1 MGRVVLTYEGSL
13 PSAAQVRDALL
24 FADQVHQQKSELR
37 LANYT
42 KVTSL
47 QDGSIVYVYD
57 FVDFT
62 RVHVIPV
69 ITQEGEPESYEE
81 EIELQV
87 SELMKIISFISGA
100 SKTYKSM
107 IDSAGNLRVLN
118 DAVELVVG
126 TGESVKTGNL
136 FSKREASFKIAVEE
150 HSKFARFSFDDVPPL
165 QFRSVTPGL
174 YSGAMSSI
182 VQLLLGVGK
191 LLRDDDYFDRWL
203 RHEKQ
208 PIPSF
213 YDLSLVGRQ
222 NDASIVHD
230 VSEVET
236 LALFDDSGDDSGD
249 EQFKSMQLAFDY
261 RWHRTHGVVWG
272 NRTVLPELANYPA
285 LVSLYAD
292 SERIREPFLVE
303 IGNRGV
309 YVTPLFRDNASF
321 YEEIR
326 TIYKRVY
333 PELEQFLPFHG
344 EMLSLFDALGG
355 FPTNECFPESRIE
368 LDRMVRSGWVVAAD
382 IDLNDFYAGSMVSSG
397 HGWAFSMTSNQATN
411 VTVYDREDGKYAK
424 CYLLTFDIRTK
435 SNISERINPSGLALA
450 SVIQFQDFYDSVK
463 ALFLPNTI
471 VESIT
476 SLALSGRVDDAQQ
489 MFDDYTV
496 EPLFDVR
503 VTKSVVAEGFI
514 GFPRIDPQFKVW
526 EPVLNQTISYDFY
539 TPPPVTTKANGP
551 IFSTFV
557 GDNLE
562 ILFVCEPEP
571 HVNREEI
578 NTRQPCQYTGT
589 YQTGERTSAYTYLGN
604 FYFSSRD
611 LRLLNAAET
620 FNISTVTLT
629 EVGRADHAITE
640 DLFFR
645 QTIWL
650 TRHVFGYEDVINER
664 QDGISYNVRIVQ
676 ASNNRSVLFI
686 KTTEV
691 KYGYSKT
698 LHLSSLQNWGSTGT
712 SIAGSLYDPIYHSA
726 GGSHTCWNGEY
737 WKECARYTDPENC
750 FGDDPPSEFVYKRS
764 YGIVS
769 STRQGGIVI
778 VSSTHPGG
786 MIGSAYYTP
795 VPVGRPARSV
805 TLQPR
810 KDLVTERV
818 YGFGVSE
825 IHWKLLKES
834 VDRDV
839 DAPSPFSYLWEMC
852 ANGYTCV
859 VDPWYILRNYYGRS
873 FVKTSTDW
881 DRGPIIEIG
890 DLPSMQLPLSA
901 VLFGI
906 VE

>member
-1 MGRVVLTYEGSL
+1 M
-13 PSAAQVRDALL
+13 VRY
-24 FADQVHQQKSELR
+24 K
-37 LANYT
+37 
-42 KVTSL
+42 
-47 QDGSIVYVYD
+47 
-57 FVDFT
+57 T
-62 RVHVIPV
+62 R
-69 ITQEGEPESYEE
+69 
-81 EIELQV
+81 
-87 SELMKIISFISGA
+87 
-100 SKTYKSM
+100 
-107 IDSAGNLRVLN
+107 
-118 DAVELVVG
+118 
-126 TGESVKTGNL
+126 
-136 FSKREASFKIAVEE
+136 
-150 HSKFARFSFDDVPPL
+150 
-165 QFRSVTPGL
+165 
-174 YSGAMSSI
+174 
-182 VQLLLGVGK
+182 
-191 LLRDDDYFDRWL
+191 
-203 RHEKQ
+203 

-213 YDLSLVGRQ
+213 YDLSLVDRQ
-222 NDASIVHD
+222 NGTSIVHD

-236 LALFDDSGDDSGD
+236 LALFDDSSD

-272 NRTVLPELANYPA
+272 NRIVLPELANYPA

-292 SERIREPFLVE
+292 SERMHEPFLVE

-309 YVTPLFRDNASF
+309 YATPLFRDNASF

-397 HGWAFSMTSNQATN
+397 HGWAFSVTSNQATN

-435 SNISERINPSGLALA
+435 SNISKRINPSGLALA

-476 SLALSGRVDDAQQ
+476 ALALSGRVDEAQQ

-514 GFPRIDPQFKVW
+514 GFPRHPCPDVEEGLGCLAIDPQFKVW

-539 TPPPVTTKANGP
+539 TPPPVTTKADGP

-571 HVNREEI
+571 RVNREEI
-578 NTRQPCQYTGT
+578 NTRQPCQYTGI
-589 YQTGERTSAYTYLGN
+589 YQTGKRASTYTYLGN

-611 LRLLNAAET
+611 LRLLNAAEI

-629 EVGRADHAITE
+629 EAGRADFAVAE
-640 DLFFR
+640 QYFSR
-645 QTIWL
+645 TIWL
-650 TRHVFGYEDVINER
+650 YREVFGYEDTINER
-664 QDGISYNVRIVQ
+664 QAGLGYNVRIVQ

-698 LHLSSLQNWGSTGT
+698 LHLSSLQNWGPTGT
-712 SIAGSLYDPIYHSA
+712 SIVGSLYDPIFHWVP
-726 GGSHTCWNGEY
+726 GSHNCWDGEY

-750 FGDDPPSEFVYKRS
+750 FGDDPPSEFVYKPEGRV
-764 YGIVS
+764 GVFL
-769 STRQGGIVI
+769 
-778 VSSTHPGG
+778 
-786 MIGSAYYTP
+786 SAYYTP
-795 VPVGRPARSV
+795 TPVGRPERSV

-839 DAPSPFSYLWEMC
+839 NAPSPFSYLWEMC
-852 ANGYTCV
+852 ANGDQCV